1 METASA
7 AQPAPTRIIAL
18 LAFVRD
24 EEGELRPAFEAREM
38 PSEAAAQQ
46 QARLL
51 AATQK
56 YEGVIAWWRS
66 ADLVNGEFGEPVTLF
81 EWGQIPEME

>member
-1 METASA
+1 MSRDAPA
-7 AQPAPTRIIAL
+7 APTKLIVYA
-18 LAFVRD
+18 AFARD
-24 EEGELRPAFEAREM
+24 EEGELRPAFEPREAQ
-38 PSEAAAQQ
+38 SEDGAKQ

-51 AATQK
+51 ASSGR

-66 ADLVNGEFGEPVTLF
+66 ADLANGEFGEPVVLF